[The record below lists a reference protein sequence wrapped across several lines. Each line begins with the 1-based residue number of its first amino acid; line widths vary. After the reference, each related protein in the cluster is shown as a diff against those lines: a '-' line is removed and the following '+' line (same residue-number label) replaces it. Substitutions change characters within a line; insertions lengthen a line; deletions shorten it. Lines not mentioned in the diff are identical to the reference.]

1 MGEEERLLVEVLN
14 GLNNGA
20 IQTAA
25 KSLLR
30 ATFISDER
38 LQHGAHH
45 VELQNRK
52 DQKLLRNKL
61 YFTGNTT
68 SNTQAIQH
76 TTNIKNIIYV
86 AKTI

>member
-1 MGEEERLLVEVLN
+1 MGEEERLLVEVLY

-25 KSLLR
+25 KSLFR

-45 VELQNRK
+45 VELQDREEHIV
-52 DQKLLRNKL
+52 LRNNL
-61 YFTGNTT
+61 Y
-68 SNTQAIQH
+68 
-76 TTNIKNIIYV
+76 K
-86 AKTI
+86 